1 MSRFGDDLIQAM
13 EANMREDD
21 KTNDLIDLG
30 AASETTLGPY
40 FPPFTEAIVVED
52 HRDPD

>member
-1 MSRFGDDLIQAM
+1 
-13 EANMREDD
+13 MRDQDTE
-21 KTNDLIDLG
+21 LVDLG